1 MKTMPSALLDDLT
14 RRAASSPRGRLNHNL
29 HPTLEDP
36 VQRFFNC
43 LEPGSYVRPH
53 RHVGPPRWEVFVALR
68 GRAVVLEFADDG
80 RVTGRCEISPEG
92 PAVAVEIA
100 GETWHTVAALSPGTA
115 LFELKPGP
123 YREIADKDFAVW
135 APPEGDPEQPW
146 WAAWI
151 AAASPGSAP
160 LKPS

>member
-1 MKTMPSALLDDLT
+1 MKTMPSETLDDLV
-14 RRAASSPRGRLNHNL
+14 RRAVDSPRGRLNYNL

-53 RHVGPPRWEVFVALR
+53 RHTDPPRWETFVALR
-68 GRAVVLEFADDG
+68 GRAVVLEFDDVG
-80 RVTGRCEISPEG
+80 RVTARCEISPEG
-92 PAVAVEIA
+92 PAIAVEIA
-100 GETWHTVAALSPGTA
+100 GETWHTVAALRSGTA

-123 YREIADKDFAVW
+123 YRPVADKDFAGW
-135 APPEGDPEQPW
+135 APAEGDPDQSR

-151 AAASPGSAP
+151 AAATLGRTP
-160 LKPS
+160 LEPS